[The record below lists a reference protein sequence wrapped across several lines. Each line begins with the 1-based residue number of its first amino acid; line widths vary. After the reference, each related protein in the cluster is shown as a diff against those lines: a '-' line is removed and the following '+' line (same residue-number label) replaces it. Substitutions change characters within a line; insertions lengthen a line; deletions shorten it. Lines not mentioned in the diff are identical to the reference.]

1 MNKETGTGRTGQD
14 GGCRPQSSTRIRT
27 KETTPRPV
35 NRGVVLLL
43 SAVNADQVIG
53 PAAQADL
60 LGVLQGVQAVPGFD
74 PVHQGGPVP
83 YFFII
88 RGLSDCG
95 AF

>member
-1 MNKETGTGRTGQD
+1 MLKFTG
-14 GGCRPQSSTRIRT
+14 GGPRILRAGS
-27 KETTPRPV
+27 V
-35 NRGVVLLL
+35 DAHQL
-43 SAVNADQVIG
+43 IG
-53 PAAQADL
+53 AAPQADL